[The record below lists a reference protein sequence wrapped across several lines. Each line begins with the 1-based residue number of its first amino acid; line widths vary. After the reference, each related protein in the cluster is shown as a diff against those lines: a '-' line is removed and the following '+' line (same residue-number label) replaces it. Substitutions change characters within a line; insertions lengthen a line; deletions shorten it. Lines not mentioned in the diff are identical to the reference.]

1 MIFSITKKAIIAT
14 VLLVVFC
21 AVGVVAVLNGDVQAV
36 YNGKVERKIPVYNV
50 DRGDKLVALTF
61 DAAWGGDK
69 TEQILELLNKYGVKA
84 TFFLVGF
91 WIDKYPE
98 LVKKIDEAGMEIG
111 NHSKNHYNMSKLDDD
126 TKCDEIDYVN
136 AKIVE
141 LTGKTPKF
149 FRAPF
154 GDYNNALMSVLEQKS
169 MIGIQWD
176 VDSLDWKGLSG
187 QDIAKRTSKAKSG
200 SIILCHNNSDNILDA
215 IPLIISN
222 LQNQGY
228 KLVTMSELVYQE
240 NYYVDNNGIQHLK

>member
-50 DRGDKLVALTF
+50 DRDDKLVALTF

-126 TKCDEIDYVN
+126 
-136 AKIVE
+136 
-141 LTGKTPKF
+141 
-149 FRAPF
+149 
-154 GDYNNALMSVLEQKS
+154 
-169 MIGIQWD
+169 
-176 VDSLDWKGLSG
+176 
-187 QDIAKRTSKAKSG
+187 
-200 SIILCHNNSDNILDA
+200 
-215 IPLIISN
+215 
-222 LQNQGY
+222 
-228 KLVTMSELVYQE
+228 
-240 NYYVDNNGIQHLK
+240 

>member
-1 MIFSITKKAIIAT
+1 MVFSITKKAIIAT

-50 DRGDKLVALTF
+50 DRDDKLVALTF

-91 WIDKYPE
+91 WIDKYPD

-111 NHSKNHYNMSKLDDD
+111 NHSKNHYNMSKLDDQ
-126 TKCDEIDYVN
+126 TKSQEIDYVN
-136 AKIVE
+136 TKIME

-154 GDYNNALMSVLEQKS
+154 GDYNNALMGVLEQKS

-187 QDIAKRTSKAKSG
+187 QEIAKRVAKAKSG

-215 IPLIISN
+215 IPLVISN

-228 KLVTMSELVYQE
+228 KLVAMSELVYQQ
-240 NYYVDNNGIQHLK
+240 NYYVDNNGVQHLK

>member
-50 DRGDKLVALTF
+50 DRDDKLVALTF

-91 WIDKYPE
+91 WIDKYPD

-111 NHSKNHYNMSKLDDD
+111 NHSKNHYNMSKLDDN
-126 TKCDEIDYVN
+126 TKCEEIDYVN
-136 AKIVE
+136 AKIME